1 MGKLRFFYG
10 CMGSMKSATLLIK
23 AYQFR
28 EAGADVILLK
38 PNFDDRWGVGEI
50 KSRAVSKAEECIV
63 FAQDTNLHELLCV
76 KNHIILVDEVQF
88 ATSSH
93 IEQLLKLSFD
103 NEVYCYG
110 IKNSYNNRLF
120 PASAELLVLAS
131 TIEEIKCKCSR
142 CNSKATTHL
151 RLVNGQA
158 MFGENDNIVGDIVG
172 SERYESVCQKCWHEE
187 FEKTLDIVPKIW

>member
-28 EAGADVILLK
+28 EAGANVILLK

-50 KSRAVSKAEECIV
+50 KSRAVSNPEKCII
-63 FAQDTNLHELLCV
+63 FTQDIDLCELLCV
-76 KNHIILVDEVQF
+76 KNHIILADEVQF
-88 ATSSH
+88 ATSEQ
-93 IEQLLKLSFD
+93 IKQLLKLSFD

-142 CNSKATTHL
+142 CDNKATTHL
-151 RLVNGQA
+151 RLVDGQA
-158 MFGENDNIVGDIVG
+158 MFGEDDSIIGDIVG
-172 SERYESVCQKCWHEE
+172 SERYESVCQECWYEE
-187 FEKTLDIVPKIW
+187 FEKTLDITPKIW